1 MAKILFTDPVAA
13 ISGRTSTGDRIV
25 FRTRNG
31 RTHAYVVQH
40 PNTNPPSEKQ
50 KAHTSLFAATV
61 KQARAELADPARC
74 AWWEKEF
81 AAYTKR
87 HNPAYKRPISSNAVP
102 AYNSRHKPPI
112 TTLYGYVFHTLYEQ
126 SKPAPKND

>member
-50 KAHTSLFAATV
+50 LAHTALFAATV
-61 KQARAELADPARC
+61 KQARAELADPVRC
-74 AWWEKEF
+74 AYWEKEF

-87 HNPAYKRPISSNAVP
+87 HNPAYKRPQSSNAVP
-102 AYNSRHKPPI
+102 AYNSRRKPPI
-112 TTLYGYVFHTLYEQ
+112 STLYGYVFHTLYEQ
-126 SKPAPKND
+126 SKTTSAE